1 MKKISKK
8 YLFHLKMKSKKLK
21 KNYAP
26 QPGGIYPRHAQQLQH
41 LKKINPSYQQLKNIC
56 VYQMI

>member
-41 LKKINPSYQQLKNIC
+41 LKKLIHHINSLKIY
-56 VYQMI
+56 VYIK